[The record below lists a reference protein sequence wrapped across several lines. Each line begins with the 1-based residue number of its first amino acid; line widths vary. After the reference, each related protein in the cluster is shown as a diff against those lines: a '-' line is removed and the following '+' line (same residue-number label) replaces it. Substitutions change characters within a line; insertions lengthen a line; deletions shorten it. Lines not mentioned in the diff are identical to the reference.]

1 VKAGDQNRFSVT
13 ELTALAEFVDIYWTN
28 WLDLLA
34 DMGHDSSFAEN
45 LFEKLNAGL
54 FRNDEN

>member
-1 VKAGDQNRFSVT
+1 MT